1 MVTIKKEG
9 LFMNDACKHM
19 WGCVAI
25 SIAMSFSGFMVSF
38 ATVAVGTMLERIGAK
53 LGDIIAS

>member
-1 MVTIKKEG
+1 MLAIIV
-9 LFMNDACKHM
+9 LYACKHM

-25 SIAMSFSGFMVSF
+25 SVGMSFAGFLISF
-38 ATVAVGTMLERIGAK
+38 ATVAVGAMLEGIGAK